1 MDQSNLTISKA
12 KNEILKLEHQ
22 LDVLATKKNI
32 KFLKTQPGAIK
43 LKELV
48 VDSSHTNYDSFLNY
62 VQRSEPID
70 NEIYANLALIY
81 SYKTFIAKELQ
92 RLSKYD
98 EIGYI
103 IYLREEEGKSWRE
116 IDRILHHGENYSKV
130 KYSRYKSNQKKHVNS
145 K

>member
-32 KFLKTQPGAIK
+32 NFLKTQPGAIK

-62 VQRSEPID
+62 VQRSETID
-70 NEIYANLALIY
+70 NEIYAILASIY

-103 IYLREEEGKSWRE
+103 IYLREEERKSWRE

>member
-1 MDQSNLTISKA
+1 MDQTHLTISKA

-32 KFLKTQPGAIK
+32 NFLKTQPGAIK

-62 VQRSEPID
+62 VQRSEAID
-70 NEIYANLALIY
+70 NEIYAILASIY

-103 IYLREEEGKSWRE
+103 IYLREEERKSWRE

>member
-1 MDQSNLTISKA
+1 MDKSNLTISKA

-32 KFLKTQPGAIK
+32 NFLKTQPGAVK

-62 VQRSEPID
+62 VQRSETID
-70 NEIYANLALIY
+70 NEIYAILASIY

-103 IYLREEEGKSWRE
+103 IYLREEERKSWRE

-130 KYSRYKSNQKKHVNS
+130 KYSRYKSNQKKHINS

>member
-1 MDQSNLTISKA
+1 MDQTHLTISKA

-32 KFLKTQPGAIK
+32 NFLKTQPGAIK

-62 VQRSEPID
+62 VQRSETID
-70 NEIYANLALIY
+70 NEIYAILASIY

-92 RLSKYD
+92 RLSMYD

-103 IYLREEEGKSWRE
+103 IYLREEERKSWRE

-130 KYSRYKSNQKKHVNS
+130 KYSRYKSNIKKHVNS

>member
-1 MDQSNLTISKA
+1 MEQSNLTISKA

-32 KFLKTQPGAIK
+32 NFLKTQPGAIK

-62 VQRSEPID
+62 VQRSETID
-70 NEIYANLALIY
+70 NEIYAILASIY

-103 IYLREEEGKSWRE
+103 IYLREEERKSWRE
-116 IDRILHHGENYSKV
+116 IDRILHHGED
-130 KYSRYKSNQKKHVNS
+130 YSRIKYYRYKKAKKS
-145 K
+145 AIKL

>member
-32 KFLKTQPGAIK
+32 NFLKTQPGAIK

-62 VQRSEPID
+62 VQRSEAID
-70 NEIYANLALIY
+70 NEIYAILASIY

-103 IYLREEEGKSWRE
+103 IYLREEERKSWRE
-116 IDRILHHGENYSKV
+116 IDRILHHGED
-130 KYSRYKSNQKKHVNS
+130 YSRIKYYRYKKDKKS
-145 K
+145 AIKL

>member
-1 MDQSNLTISKA
+1 MDKSNLTISKA

-32 KFLKTQPGAIK
+32 NFLKTQPGAVK

-62 VQRSEPID
+62 VQRSETID
-70 NEIYANLALIY
+70 NEIYAILASIY

-103 IYLREEEGKSWRE
+103 IYLREEERKSWRE

>member
-22 LDVLATKKNI
+22 LDVLTTKKNI
-32 KFLKTQPGAIK
+32 NFLKTQPGAIK

-62 VQRSEPID
+62 VQRSEAID
-70 NEIYANLALIY
+70 NEIYAILASIY

-103 IYLREEEGKSWRE
+103 IYLREEERKSWRE
-116 IDRILHHGENYSKV
+116 IDRILHHGED
-130 KYSRYKSNQKKHVNS
+130 YSRIKYYRYKKDKKS
-145 K
+145 AIKL

>member
-32 KFLKTQPGAIK
+32 NFLKTQPGAIK

-70 NEIYANLALIY
+70 NEIYAILASIY

-103 IYLREEEGKSWRE
+103 IYLREEEKKSWRE
-116 IDRILHHGENYSKV
+116 IDRILHHGED
-130 KYSRYKSNQKKHVNS
+130 YSRIKYYRYKKDKKS
-145 K
+145 AIKL

>member
-32 KFLKTQPGAIK
+32 NFLKTQPGAIK

-62 VQRSEPID
+62 VQRSEAID
-70 NEIYANLALIY
+70 NEIYAILASIY

-103 IYLREEEGKSWRE
+103 IYLREEERKSWRE

>member
-1 MDQSNLTISKA
+1 MDQTHLTISKA

-32 KFLKTQPGAIK
+32 NFLKTQPGAIK

-62 VQRSEPID
+62 VQRSEAID
-70 NEIYANLALIY
+70 NEIYAILASIY

>member
-1 MDQSNLTISKA
+1 MDQTHLTISKA

-22 LDVLATKKNI
+22 LDVLATKKNVD
-32 KFLKTQPGAIK
+32 FLKTQPGAIK

-62 VQRSEPID
+62 VQRAETID
-70 NEIYANLALIY
+70 NEIYAILASIY

-103 IYLREEEGKSWRE
+103 IYLREEEKKSWRE
-116 IDRILHHGENYSKV
+116 IDRILHHGED
-130 KYSRYKSNQKKHVNS
+130 YSRIKYYRYKKDKKS
-145 K
+145 AIKL

>member
-1 MDQSNLTISKA
+1 MDQTHLTISKA

-32 KFLKTQPGAIK
+32 NFLKTQPGAIK

-62 VQRSEPID
+62 VQRSETID
-70 NEIYANLALIY
+70 NEIYAILASIY
-81 SYKTFIAKELQ
+81 SYKIFIAKELQ

-103 IYLREEEGKSWRE
+103 IYLREEEKKSWRE
-116 IDRILHHGENYSKV
+116 IDRILHHGED
-130 KYSRYKSNQKKHVNS
+130 YSRIKYYRYKKDKKVQLNCN
-145 K
+145 

>member
-1 MDQSNLTISKA
+1 MDQTHLTISKA

-32 KFLKTQPGAIK
+32 NFLKTQPGAIK

-62 VQRSEPID
+62 VQRSEAID
-70 NEIYANLALIY
+70 NEIYAILASIY

-103 IYLREEEGKSWRE
+103 IYLREEERKSWRE
-116 IDRILHHGENYSKV
+116 IDRILHHGED
-130 KYSRYKSNQKKHVNS
+130 YSRIKYYRYKKDKKS
-145 K
+145 AIKL

>member
-1 MDQSNLTISKA
+1 MDQTHLTISKA

-32 KFLKTQPGAIK
+32 NFLKTQPGAIK

-62 VQRSEPID
+62 VQRSEAID
-70 NEIYANLALIY
+70 NEIYAILASIY

-103 IYLREEEGKSWRE
+103 IYLREEEKKSWRE
-116 IDRILHHGENYSKV
+116 IDRILHHGED
-130 KYSRYKSNQKKHVNS
+130 YSRIKYYRYKKDKKS
-145 K
+145 AIKL

>member
-32 KFLKTQPGAIK
+32 NFLKTQPGAIK

-62 VQRSEPID
+62 VQRSETID
-70 NEIYANLALIY
+70 NEIYAVLASIY
-81 SYKTFIAKELQ
+81 SYKAFIAKELQ

-103 IYLREEEGKSWRE
+103 IYLREEERKSWRE
-116 IDRILHHGENYSKV
+116 IDRILHHGED
-130 KYSRYKSNQKKHVNS
+130 YSRIKYYRYKKDKKVQLNCN
-145 K
+145 

>member
-32 KFLKTQPGAIK
+32 NFLKTQPGAIK

-62 VQRSEPID
+62 VQRSEAID
-70 NEIYANLALIY
+70 NEIYAILASIY

>member
-32 KFLKTQPGAIK
+32 NFLKTQPGAIK

-62 VQRSEPID
+62 VQRAETID
-70 NEIYANLALIY
+70 NEIYAILASIY

-103 IYLREEEGKSWRE
+103 IYLREEERKSWRE

>member
-1 MDQSNLTISKA
+1 M
-12 KNEILKLEHQ
+12 
-22 LDVLATKKNI
+22 DVLATKKNI
-32 KFLKTQPGAIK
+32 NFLKTQPGAIK

-62 VQRSEPID
+62 VQRSEAID
-70 NEIYANLALIY
+70 NEIYAILASIY

-103 IYLREEEGKSWRE
+103 IYLREEERKS
-116 IDRILHHGENYSKV
+116 
-130 KYSRYKSNQKKHVNS
+130 
-145 K
+145 

>member
-32 KFLKTQPGAIK
+32 NFLKTQPGAIK

-62 VQRSEPID
+62 VQRSETID
-70 NEIYANLALIY
+70 NEIYAILASIY

-103 IYLREEEGKSWRE
+103 IYLREEERKSWRE
-116 IDRILHHGENYSKV
+116 IDRILHHGED
-130 KYSRYKSNQKKHVNS
+130 YSRIKYYRYKKDKKS
-145 K
+145 AIKL